1 MALVEAQLIM
11 HVSERKFAQGHS
23 LLVFAT
29 LRELEEQGLL
39 KEHLSLDT
47 VETCPINVLPK
58 I

>member
-47 VETCPINVLPK
+47 VETCPI
-58 I
+58 

>member
-1 MALVEAQLIM
+1 MALVEALLIM
-11 HVSERKFAQGHS
+11 YVSERKFAQGHA

-29 LRELEEQGLL
+29 LRELEEQGFL

-47 VETCPINVLPK
+47 VDTCPFNVLPK